1 MKKDNNSLQEDIRQS
16 MKMTN
21 NIFETISLT
30 PSKDYY
36 RKQHLE
42 ILKLEYDKA
51 TKFFAM
57 WNATSMWYTTLTL
70 GLLFNGNF
78 TRGLFIFIQLL
89 WIIWRTLHRNFK
101 TNNIFDVLKER
112 IIK

>member
-16 MKMTN
+16 MQMTN

-57 WNATSMWYTTLTL
+57 
-70 GLLFNGNF
+70 
-78 TRGLFIFIQLL
+78 
-89 WIIWRTLHRNFK
+89 
-101 TNNIFDVLKER
+101 
-112 IIK
+112 